1 MKIPMLAVVL
11 ALVIGG
17 FLLYLGPRWLDA
29 RVSEARTPSPAQ
41 ADSLAP
47 DPLVSAAATPPPL
60 ARAALSGAP
69 ADEGEP
75 QEPVPAEDPVAYAFL
90 PEELEPLSAWI
101 PEHLEEFDAATP
113 AEQLHLGRELLAHSI
128 AVIMCGTGAGPVPR
142 GMPEDGD
149 LSYTGQDGKWS
160 FQINTSTFH
169 FYDHEYPEYA
179 EYMTLLR
186 SAYDDQM
193 VPLETT
199 IELPEDLANQIRR
212 RAREALGWL

>member
-1 MKIPMLAVVL
+1 MKISILAGVLGL
-11 ALVIGG
+11 ALVVALVS
-17 FLLYLGPRWLDA
+17 FGPRWLGQ
-29 RVSEARTPSPAQ
+29 RESEAKTRLPTQAVAREPDPILLAAAEPAGERAEIAAAPVEGGTPSGDA
-41 ADSLAP
+41 S
-47 DPLVSAAATPPPL
+47 T
-60 ARAALSGAP
+60 
-69 ADEGEP
+69 EGLP
-75 QEPVPAEDPVAYAFL
+75 SYAFL
-90 PEELEPLSAWI
+90 PAELEPLSAWI

-142 GMPEDGD
+142 GLPEDGD
-149 LSYTGQDGKWS
+149 LSHTGKDGKWS

-199 IELPEDLANQIRR
+199 IELPEDLANKIRR